1 MESVRQAERAQP
13 ATADA
18 APCRLCG
25 APAAVRYADVR
36 DWFFGTPG
44 AFTYSACTGPQCGAL
59 QIDPLPETARMR
71 AAYAGYHG
79 DGPDRR
85 ARLDPA
91 LAAAWRRGFRP
102 RTERGPMARFRK
114 RYGLIPAGARDVLD
128 VGCGAGEALAVLA
141 ALGVR
146 RPVGVEPDPA
156 ARLAAARAGREVL
169 AGESDALPVE
179 DGVMDAVRMHHVIE
193 HVRRP
198 GAALEEAARVLRP
211 GGALVLVTP
220 NVASA
225 AHARWGMHWR
235 GLEAPRHLHLFSGAA
250 LKRLLAAA
258 GFAAARVETSALSG
272 AWIERTSRSAASGH
286 TGARA
291 RRCDVLDRLR
301 GGAGADR
308 WAGDDLVVVATRP

>member
-1 MESVRQAERAQP
+1 VAVVRQAEWAPP
-13 ATADA
+13 ATAEA

-25 APAAVRYADVR
+25 APAAVRYANVR

-44 AFTYSACTGPQCGAL
+44 AFTYSACTGPRCGAL
-59 QIDPLPETARMR
+59 QIEPLPDPVRLR

-79 DGPDRR
+79 DGPARR
-85 ARLDPA
+85 AGLDRA

-102 RTERGPMARFRK
+102 RAERGPMARFRK
-114 RYGLIPAGARDVLD
+114 RYGLIPPGARDVLD

-141 ALGVR
+141 AMGVE

-156 ARLAAARAGREVL
+156 ARAAAARAGRDVL
-169 AGESDALPVE
+169 AGEGDALPVD
-179 DGVMDAVRMHHVIE
+179 DGAMDAVRMHHVIE
-193 HVRRP
+193 HVRHP
-198 GAALEEAARVLRP
+198 GAVLEEAVRVLRP

-272 AWIERTSRSAASGH
+272 AWIERASRAAASAH
-286 TGARA
+286 TEARA
-291 RRCDVLDRLR
+291 GWWGDPDPLR
-301 GGAGADR
+301 EGGASR